1 LGIRVKSIFI
11 FFSFIFLLFVFLP
24 VKLLIVLVSL
34 FVLILLPRQ
43 IGKLIM
49 IVLIGVD
56 VPRLCLDAHFEHW
69 PHLLVLLRGLLIEMR
84 RLQQLLL
91 LRGIVLW

>member
-1 LGIRVKSIFI
+1 
-11 FFSFIFLLFVFLP
+11 
-24 VKLLIVLVSL
+24 
-34 FVLILLPRQ
+34 
-43 IGKLIM
+43 M

-69 PHLLVLLRGLLIEMR
+69 PHLLVILWGLLIEMR